1 MAWIFAVIKMSLT
14 KVRKIESVVILPY
27 VNGKILM
34 QLRDAKEGIV
44 FPGQWGFF
52 GGGINDREMPEEAAK
67 RELFEEIGL
76 NPTRIDKFNTIEIPE
91 LGNHISHAY
100 CCPLIVPLKH
110 IKQMEGIDLGLFSLE
125 EVKTGKL
132 YSSKMKKA
140 FPVIGI
146 PYMVDTIKALF
157 KFINQD

>member
-1 MAWIFAVIKMSLT
+1 MSLT

-27 VNGKILM
+27 VKGKILM
-34 QLRDAKEGIV
+34 QLRDAKEGII

-67 RELFEEIGL
+67 RELFEEIRL
-76 NPTRIDKFNTIEIPE
+76 NPERIDKFNTIEIPE
-91 LGNHISHAY
+91 LKNHISHAY
-100 CCPLIVPLKH
+100 CCPLSVP
-110 IKQMEGIDLGLFSLE
+110 IKDIKLLEGTDLGLFSLE
-125 EVKTGKL
+125 EFKTGKL
-132 YSSKMKKA
+132 YSSNLNKA

-146 PYMVDTIKALF
+146 PYVVDTIKALF